1 MAPPVTR
8 SKSATPSRARG
19 NLASGRGSQSPGGN
33 GGNANAEP
41 NANGPPAP
49 GGNGGAAAAGQLAP
63 QVDAAALRALFARA
77 GSVAAGIG
85 DLSGDLQNA
94 VGRIGTLSA
103 TLDAT
108 DATIRQEQERQLQE
122 RQEQEQGRQE
132 QRRQDLDQLV
142 RFQMRLHT
150 ELTEEVGTLS
160 AFIIQ
165 FEGRVEAQRNADR
178 ARIATLEEQRDADRA
193 RIAALEQRDA
203 DRSSIEQR
211 DARIAALE
219 EEVAQLRLVVEDI
232 LEEEEEE
239 AEAVQE

>member
-1 MAPPVTR
+1 MAPVTR

-108 DATIRQEQERQLQE
+108 DATIRQEQERQEQLQE

-178 ARIATLEEQRDADRA
+178 ARIAALEEQRDADRA

-232 LEEEEEE
+232 LEEEE